1 MKTKM
6 IRKGDIY
13 YAMLNPVMGSEQGGI
28 RPVLVIQNNL
38 ANKYSPTVI
47 VAPITSILKKK
58 ELPTHIIIDK
68 KDFLKS
74 KSMILLEQI
83 RVLDKSRLKEYIGK
97 LKDSEVKEIERKLSF
112 IFK

>member
-1 MKTKM
+1 MRNFEIK
-6 IRKGDIY
+6 KGDIY
-13 YAMLNPVMGSEQGGI
+13 YAILNPTIGSEQNGI
-28 RPVLVIQNNL
+28 RPVVVIQNNL
-38 ANKYSPTVI
+38 GNKYSPTVI

-97 LKDSEVKEIERKLSF
+97 LQNSEVKEIERKLSF
-112 IFK
+112 IFM